1 MKPWEEPEV
10 VALRDKMYAAPSGQ
24 RRTRYCRV
32 SLKSVVGRRPEWRE
46 EIYSDS
52 RFQKQYCNTL
62 ETTRQLVQ
70 TSKSKAA
77 NLQWEEDFRQ
87 ALNEYREVDPRGFS
101 YYRCPRGFSEEWMA
115 KKPDIVY
122 SAKALTTEGIL
133 FCLRARYGYY
143 LELCTPEKL
152 LMILRMPK
160 GERWDDRELAITKV
174 YRAVRDTRP
183 DLLRGQHV

>member
-1 MKPWEEPEV
+1 MKPWEDPEV

-24 RRTRYCRV
+24 RRTHYCRV
-32 SLKSVVGRRPEWRE
+32 PLKSVVGQRPEWKE

-52 RFQKQYCNTL
+52 RFQKQYSNTL
-62 ETTRQLVQ
+62 ETARQLVQ
-70 TSKSKAA
+70 TSESKAA
-77 NLQWEEDFRQ
+77 RLQWEENFRQ
-87 ALNEYREVDPRGFS
+87 AQNEYREVDDRGYS
-101 YYRCPRGFSEEWMA
+101 YHRWPMNFFEEWQA
-115 KKPDIVY
+115 KRPETIY

-174 YRAVRDTRP
+174 YRAVRGTRP

>member
-10 VALRDKMYAAPSGQ
+10 VAIRDRMYAAPSGQ

-32 SLKSVVGRRPEWRE
+32 PLKSVVGRRPEWRA

-62 ETTRQLVQ
+62 ETARQLVELPE
-70 TSKSKAA
+70 SKLAYE
-77 NLQWEEDFRQ
+77 QWFNSFQQ
-87 ALNEYREVDPRGFS
+87 AQNEHREVDAKGFS
-101 YYRCPRGFSEEWMA
+101 YYKWPMGFFEEWQA
-115 KKPDIVY
+115 KKPDTIY

-160 GERWDDRELAITKV
+160 GERWDNRELAITKV